1 MLVDGH
7 PVQEYPLKG
16 LRDSIA
22 MVLQKN
28 TLFSGTVEEN
38 LRWGKEDATREEI
51 NTACRIACV
60 DEFIDRLEN
69 GYQTEMGQGGVNVSG
84 GQRKT
89 VIRRRWDREA
99 STSRAGRSSGSASP
113 GQSSKG
119 PRY

>member
-38 LRWGKEDATREEI
+38 LRWGKEGRDPGG
-51 NTACRIACV
+51 
-60 DEFIDRLEN
+60 DRYRLPDCL
-69 GYQTEMGQGGVNVSG
+69 
-84 GQRKT
+84 
-89 VIRRRWDREA
+89 W
-99 STSRAGRSSGSASP
+99 
-113 GQSSKG
+113 
-119 PRY
+119 